1 MPHAILAAMKPL
13 TIGWGRLY
21 PFVAF
26 LALLAVMA
34 SVLAGVA
41 QGSTTTS
48 TALEPAGREATSFTV
63 RAGDLGDF
71 PGVAP
76 SIQSPSAIVVNTGT
90 GRVLYEKNAE
100 KRRPM
105 ASTTKIM
112 TAVLVLEQMDLAAS
126 VSVSEKAAATIETK
140 PWLKA
145 GDELTVEELLYS
157 LLVHSA
163 NSAAVALAEGCS
175 GDVETFVA
183 EMNAKAAEL
192 GLQDTSFM
200 NPNGLDKQGHY
211 STAADLATLARYA
224 MQNRVFRTMV
234 ATKEY
239 TLALPGR
246 DAPLVFEN
254 TNKLLGRVDW
264 VDGVKTGLTP
274 KADQCLVASGTKDGV
289 SVISVILGQPSSN
302 VCWEESQ
309 ALLEYGLSQYRHVT
323 LIGKGVP
330 VAEATIP
337 YRLDERLRLIT
348 ANAAEMEL
356 YKEDSVTATVAFDEA
371 LVLPVTAGEPFG
383 TVTLSVEG
391 DQVGSVDLVADRS
404 FDKTTLGTKIVYYF
418 HRLGRWIGG

>member
-1 MPHAILAAMKPL
+1 MKPL
-13 TIGWGRLY
+13 TTGWGRLY

-34 SVLAGVA
+34 SVLAGAA
-41 QGSTTTS
+41 QGSTTT
-48 TALEPAGREATSFTV
+48 TALEPVEREATSLTV
-63 RAGDLGDF
+63 HARDLGDF
-71 PGVAP
+71 PGAAP
-76 SIQSPSAIVVNTGT
+76 SIQSPSAIVVNTSS
-90 GRVLYEKNAE
+90 GRVLYEKNAAE
-100 KRRPM
+100 RRPM

-112 TAVLVLEQMDLAAS
+112 TAVLVLERMDMAGS
-126 VSVSEKAAATIETK
+126 VSISEKAAATIETK

-163 NSAAVALAEGCS
+163 NSAAVALAEACS

-183 EMNAKAAEL
+183 EMNVKAAEL
-192 GLQDTSFM
+192 GMQDTSFM

-211 STAADLATLARYA
+211 STVADLAVLACYA

-239 TLALPGR
+239 TLSLPGR
-246 DAPLVFEN
+246 DAPMIFEN
-254 TNKLLGRVDW
+254 TNKLLGKSDW
-264 VDGVKTGLTP
+264 VDGIKTGLTP
-274 KADQCLVASGTKDGV
+274 KAKQCLVASGMKDGV
-289 SVISVILGQPSSN
+289 SAISVILGQPSSN

-337 YRLDERLRLIT
+337 YRVDERLRLIT
-348 ANAAEMEL
+348 ANAVELEL
-356 YKEDSVTATVAFDEA
+356 YKDDSVTASVTLDEA
-371 LVLPVTAGEPFG
+371 LALPVTAGEPFG
-383 TVTLSVEG
+383 VITLSVEG
-391 DQVGSVDLVADRS
+391 EEVGSVDLVADRS
-404 FDKTTLGTKIVYYF
+404 FSRATLGAKIVYYF
-418 HRLGRWIGG
+418 QRLGRWIGG

>member
-112 TAVLVLEQMDLAAS
+112 TAVLVLEQMDLATS
-126 VSVSEKAAATIETK
+126 VSISEKAAATTETK

-163 NSAAVALAEGCS
+163 NSAAVALAEACS

-183 EMNAKAAEL
+183 DMNAKAAEL
-192 GLQDTSFM
+192 GMRDTSFM

-211 STAADLATLARYA
+211 STAADLAVLARYA

-239 TLALPGR
+239 TLSLPGR

-254 TNKLLGRVDW
+254 TNKLLGRLDW
-264 VDGVKTGLTP
+264 VDGMKTGLTP
-274 KADQCLVASGTKDGV
+274 KAEQCLVASGTKDGV

-302 VCWEESQ
+302 VCWDESQ

-323 LIGKGVP
+323 LLGKGVP

-337 YRLDERLRLIT
+337 YHLDERLRLIT

-356 YKEDSVTATVAFDEA
+356 YKDDSVTATVTLDEA